1 MSENKK
7 YVVKIKGDL
16 VEVTPEQYYAYYGED
31 RRERAQKE
39 KKIRNK
45 VMSYD
50 ALDTTDRVGLDTMRD
65 TTTPSMDELAIQ
77 EELRSL
83 LYQAIDLLPR
93 KERELVYAIYFDEV
107 DKGLYAE
114 QIGMTI
120 WGLN

>member
-65 TTTPSMDELAIQ
+65 TTTPSMDELTIQ

-83 LYQAIDLLPR
+83 LYQAMRIKAGPFLWLPCWQSASLPLYSLLPS
-93 KERELVYAIYFDEV
+93 
-107 DKGLYAE
+107 
-114 QIGMTI
+114 
-120 WGLN
+120 